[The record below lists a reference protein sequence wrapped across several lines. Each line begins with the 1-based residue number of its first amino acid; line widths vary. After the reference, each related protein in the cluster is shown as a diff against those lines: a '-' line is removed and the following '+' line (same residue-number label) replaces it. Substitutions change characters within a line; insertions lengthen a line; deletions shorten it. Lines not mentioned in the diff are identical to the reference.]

1 MYVGER
7 TMVIVT
13 YNIDLQMNESSF
25 GFWKDFL
32 SKSKEAYN
40 MCASILV
47 ENNTPLDL
55 HHVHEVVYDEL
66 RNKFN
71 TLPAQCIIKIYK
83 EVLAA
88 LRSIRSNKQKNADIP
103 QRKQL
108 ALRIDK
114 RLYSNLSVEGIAL
127 TGEVRNKR
135 TFYPF
140 IKFPKMETLF
150 SEYKTKD
157 PLLFIRD
164 NRIFLSVPF
173 EVAVKPLKNDTSV
186 GVDLGMK
193 RLFVTSEGV
202 AYRDKRY
209 LKRRRELRYLKR
221 CLQSKGSKSAK
232 KHLNK
237 VRRKERNISKDMCYR
252 ASNALLASTKA
263 NIIVMEDLSKIKK
276 TTSKTK
282 EGFKRKRHNN
292 AMAQVPFYLFKE
304 ILTHKTALVGKQ
316 VVTVSPAYTS
326 QTDCRTNKRD
336 GNRNGCRYLCSD
348 GKVYDADWNASINI
362 AKRGKHPFAN
372 VEPIDGQLKFLNGRE
387 LSASHT
393 LNSFKS
399 RSLAS
404 QLL

>member
-1 MYVGER
+1 M
-7 TMVIVT
+7 IVT
-13 YNIDLQMNESSF
+13 YNIELQMTDTSYQYWLN
-25 GFWKDFL
+25 FL
-32 SKSKEAYN
+32 SEAQKAYN
-40 MCASILV
+40 YCA
-47 ENNTPLDL
+47 
-55 HHVHEVVYDEL
+55 
-66 RNKFN
+66 
-71 TLPAQCIIKIYK
+71 K
-83 EVLAA
+83 EVKGRNLPLSLKVVHHELYHMMRA
-88 LRSIRSNKQKNADIP
+88 LFPMIPSQGVIKTIQEVLTAFKSIRSNKQKNADIP
-103 QRKQL
+103 QRKTL
-108 ALRIDK
+108 SMRIDK

-127 TGEVRNKR
+127 TGEVKNKR

-173 EVAVKPLKNDTSV
+173 EVAEKPLKNDTSV

-209 LKRRRELRYLKR
+209 LKKRRELRYLKR

-252 ASNALLASTKA
+252 ASNALLASTDA

-304 ILTHKTALVGKQ
+304 ILTHKTALAGKQ

>member
-1 MYVGER
+1 
-7 TMVIVT
+7 MVIVT
-13 YNIDLQMNESSF
+13 YNIELQMNDVSF

-32 SKSKEAYN
+32 SKTQEAYN

-47 ENNTPLDL
+47 KNNTPLDL
-55 HHVHEVVYDEL
+55 HHVHEAVYDEL

-71 TLPAQCIIKIYK
+71 TLPAQCVIKIYK

-88 LRSIRSNKQKNADIP
+88 LRSIHSNKQHNADIP

-108 ALRIDK
+108 AMRIDK
-114 RLYSNLSVEGIAL
+114 RLYSNLSIEGIAL
-127 TGEVRNKR
+127 TGEVKNKR

-150 SEYKTKD
+150 CQYKTKD
-157 PLLFIRD
+157 PLIFIRD

-173 EVAVKPLKNDTSV
+173 EVAEKPLKNDTSI

-202 AYRDKRY
+202 AFRDKQY
-209 LKRRRELRYLKR
+209 LKKRRELRYLKR
-221 CLQSKGSKSAK
+221 CLQSKGSVSAK
-232 KHLNK
+232 RHLYK
-237 VRRKERNISKDMCYR
+237 VKRKERNISKDMCHR
-252 ASNALLASTKA
+252 ASKTLLASTKA

-282 EGFKRKRHNN
+282 EGFKKKHHNN

-304 ILTHKTALVGKQ
+304 ILTHKATLAGKQ
-316 VVTVSPAYTS
+316 VVSVSPAYTS

-362 AKRGKHPFAN
+362 AKKGKHPFTN
-372 VEPIDGQLKFLNGRE
+372 VEPIDGQLKFLNGRVM
-387 LSASHT
+387 STSHT
-393 LNSFKS
+393 LNS
-399 RSLAS
+399 LI
-404 QLL
+404 

>member
-1 MYVGER
+1 
-7 TMVIVT
+7 MVIVT
-13 YNIDLQMNESSF
+13 YNIELQMNDVSF

-32 SKSKEAYN
+32 SKTQEAYN

-47 ENNTPLDL
+47 ENNIPLDL
-55 HHVHEVVYDEL
+55 HHVHEAVYDEL

-71 TLPAQCIIKIYK
+71 TLPAQCVIKIYK

-88 LRSIRSNKQKNADIP
+88 LRSIRSNKQHNADIP

-108 ALRIDK
+108 AMRIDK

-127 TGEVRNKR
+127 TGEVKNKR

-150 SEYKTKD
+150 CQYKTKD
-157 PLLFIRD
+157 PLIFIRD

-173 EVAVKPLKNDTSV
+173 EVAEKPLKNDTSI

-202 AYRDKRY
+202 AFRDKRY
-209 LKRRRELRYLKR
+209 LKKRRELRYLKR
-221 CLQSKGSKSAK
+221 CLQSKGSVSAK
-232 KHLNK
+232 RHLYK
-237 VRRKERNISKDMCYR
+237 VKRKEHNISKDMCHR
-252 ASNALLASTKA
+252 ASKALLASTKA

-276 TTSKTK
+276 TTSKTN
-282 EGFKRKRHNN
+282 EGFKKKRHNN

-304 ILTHKTALVGKQ
+304 ILTHKATLAGKQ
-316 VVTVSPAYTS
+316 VVSVSPSYTS
-326 QTDCRTNKRD
+326 QTNCRTNKRD

-348 GKVYDADWNASINI
+348 GTVYDADWNASINI
-362 AKRGKHPFAN
+362 AKKGKHPFTN

-387 LSASHT
+387 LSTSHT
-393 LNSFKS
+393 FNS
-399 RSLAS
+399 LI
-404 QLL
+404 